1 MARGLCSGAMVPVP
15 VPVPVHMA
23 EAEAGPLDLVGN
35 LALVGAWGGYCCL

>member
-15 VPVPVHMA
+15 VHVA
-23 EAEAGPLDLVGN
+23 GAEAGSWDLVGN